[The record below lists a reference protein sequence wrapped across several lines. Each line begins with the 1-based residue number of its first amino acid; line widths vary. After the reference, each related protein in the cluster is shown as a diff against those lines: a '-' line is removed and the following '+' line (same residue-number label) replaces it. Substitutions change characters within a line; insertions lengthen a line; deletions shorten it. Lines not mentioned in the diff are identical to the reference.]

1 LERIYRS
8 VSLLR
13 AETVIPPLKRETDIV
28 IGIGSHLEAGTS
40 LEHLLS
46 QTSTIARRL
55 TLRPAIASHFWGVM
69 SPLSE
74 PEEILLR
81 PPQEYKRLHQGSSV
95 PFMEL
100 PTQLPRR
107 LKQLIPYHIAL
118 ELHCAPVG
126 RDHHCLTVAIADP
139 TNKNTIRLLEEI
151 TSLTIFPV
159 SCDLSALNTLLADK
173 W

>member
-1 LERIYRS
+1 VRRVIRSSDQLLIDEGTGVAIIFPEVDQPGIQTILERIYRS

-46 QTSTIARRL
+46 QTSTIARKL

-69 SPLSE
+69 SSLSE

-81 PPQEYKRLHQGSSV
+81 PPQEYKDAIRLHEGSSV

-118 ELHCAPVG
+118 ELYCAPVG
-126 RDHHCLTVAIADP
+126 RDHHCLT
-139 TNKNTIRLLEEI
+139 
-151 TSLTIFPV
+151 
-159 SCDLSALNTLLADK
+159 
-173 W
+173 